1 MSIGPHDGGSALPA
15 ARSRLGRDEVNALPL
30 FRFGGGIRPVR
41 TDTDRDYALARLEKA
56 AVLGFDTETRPSFLR
71 GVSYLPS
78 LVQLA
83 LEDEVFLFHFK
94 WRPPESALLSLFE
107 NPAVIK
113 TGVAVHDDMRFLGAV
128 RPFRPASV
136 VDLGEVARLNGI
148 ENRGLRGLAALFLGL
163 RISKTEH
170 CSNWGH
176 GDLSP
181 RQISYAATDAWIS
194 RALYVA
200 MREAGLDFSGEEN
213 RDAQHPSGGDEQRR
227 RRFRTRRIVRV
238 SLGGSRKPG
247 IPEKPDT
254 E

>member
-1 MSIGPHDGGSALPA
+1 MTTETFDKGTAQPA
-15 ARSRLGRDEVNALPL
+15 TRARLGKDEVNALPL
-30 FRFGGGIRPVR
+30 FRYGGKITLVR
-41 TDTDRDYALARLEKA
+41 TDADVRHTLSRLGRA
-56 AVLGFDTETRPSFLR
+56 HVLGFDTETRPSFFR

-94 WRPPESALLSLFE
+94 WRPLGPDLLSLLE

-113 TGVAVHDDMRFLGAV
+113 TGVAVHDDMRFLSAV

-136 VDLGEVARLNGI
+136 IDLGEVARLNNI

-176 GDLSP
+176 GDLSS

-194 RALYVA
+194 RALYIK
-200 MREAGLDFSGEEN
+200 MREAGLDFSGEQN
-213 RDAQHPSGGDEQRR
+213 REERTPPGDTERRR
-227 RRFRTRRIVRV
+227 RRFRTRKIVRV
-238 SLGGSRKPG
+238 SLSGTRKPEH
-247 IPEKPDT
+247 PET
-254 E
+254 